1 MTHSPRRRVE
11 PLPPPPGSFDA
22 VLGRARA
29 RRYRRLTAVSGVAG
43 VFLAGIVGGLAMG
56 GGAAVDNIVSLA
68 TRGQVASVS
77 PSPTAPQTK
86 LASGV
91 PTTTSPH
98 KTRPARSTPAASSPA
113 PPPVVV
119 DRPELVRGRAVT
131 AGGDPVAGLYVYTGS
146 LSGGGF
152 VPAAE
157 PSTLTGAQG
166 RFAVPCGPVLLTSW
180 PLNTRLDV
188 TSGGRWE
195 ATVVPAPL
203 CSRDAAPQET
213 VMRAGTTVQG
223 RVTTD
228 VGCADTE
235 FGLTL
240 WLNGQPSA
248 AVRLSGLHE
257 GDVYRFS
264 GVPAGT
270 HVLRNRSLQESVAVV
285 RGDDTVTH
293 AVTFSCPGVPTPTS
307 TPSPTTPTPGS
318 TPSETTTT
326 PVPSPTTTT
335 TPTG

>member
-1 MTHSPRRRVE
+1 MTHLPRRRVE

-86 LASGV
+86 QASGV
-91 PTTTSPH
+91 PTTRSPH

-195 ATVVPAPL
+195 ATVRARPALLARRGAAGDGHARRYDGPGTRHDRRGVRRHRVRPDAL
-203 CSRDAAPQET
+203 AQRPAAAPPSGSPACT
-213 VMRAGTTVQG
+213 RATSTGSPGCRQG
-223 RVTTD
+223 RTS
-228 VGCADTE
+228 CAT
-235 FGLTL
+235 
-240 WLNGQPSA
+240 A
-248 AVRLSGLHE
+248 AC
-257 GDVYRFS
+257 
-264 GVPAGT
+264 
-270 HVLRNRSLQESVAVV
+270 RS
-285 RGDDTVTH
+285 R
-293 AVTFSCPGVPTPTS
+293 
-307 TPSPTTPTPGS
+307 
-318 TPSETTTT
+318 
-326 PVPSPTTTT
+326 
-335 TPTG
+335 